1 MANEPA
7 IGAIDRLQRSSRDVT
22 TLPAVISR
30 WLSSVLPGG
39 AAPEV
44 TVESGVDSTGMS
56 SETIILTARWQQD
69 GRSIQQKLVA
79 RVAPAAE
86 DVPVFPTYRLD
97 HQFEVIRLVG
107 ELTDVPVPRVRW
119 IETTGD
125 VLGTPFFLMDY
136 VEGVV
141 PPDVMPYTFGDNWFA
156 DAPAERQRQLQDA
169 TVAALATLHSIP
181 NAQNTFS
188 FLTQGRTSDT
198 TLHRHFNWVRSWY
211 ASRWKASVDPHYWN
225 GLSSGCKA
233 TGRTTLPRASRCCCG
248 GTRGWATSC
257 TETFSRW
264 RCWTG
269 KWWRWVHGNSTSR
282 G

>member
-107 ELTDVPVPRVRW
+107 ELTDSR
-119 IETTGD
+119 
-125 VLGTPFFLMDY
+125 
-136 VEGVV
+136 
-141 PPDVMPYTFGDNWFA
+141 
-156 DAPAERQRQLQDA
+156 PAG
-169 TVAALATLHSIP
+169 ALD
-181 NAQNTFS
+181 
-188 FLTQGRTSDT
+188 RD
-198 TLHRHFNWVRSWY
+198 HRR
-211 ASRWKASVDPHYWN
+211 
-225 GLSSGCKA
+225 
-233 TGRTTLPRASRCCCG
+233 RA
-248 GTRGWATSC
+248 
-257 TETFSRW
+257 
-264 RCWTG
+264 
-269 KWWRWVHGNSTSR
+269 GNSVLSDGLRR
-282 G
+282 GRGAARRHAVHVR

>member
-1 MANEPA
+1 M
-7 IGAIDRLQRSSRDVT
+7 
-22 TLPAVISR
+22 
-30 WLSSVLPGG
+30 
-39 AAPEV
+39 
-44 TVESGVDSTGMS
+44 ESGVDSTGMS

-211 ASRWKASVDPHYWN
+211 DFAVEGIGRSPLLERTF
-225 GLSSGCKA
+225 SGCKA
-233 TGRTTLPRASRCCCG
+233 TGRTTLRARAG
-248 GTRGWATSC
+248 VAVGTRGWATSC

>member
-156 DAPAERQRQLQDA
+156 DAPAERQRHHFPVQ
-169 TVAALATLHSIP
+169 
-181 NAQNTFS
+181 
-188 FLTQGRTSDT
+188 
-198 TLHRHFNWVRSWY
+198 HRHRLKVSVQDVAHPRVPPQQHRLARGSVVRPVALQPLES
-211 ASRWKASVDPHYWN
+211 P
-225 GLSSGCKA
+225 
-233 TGRTTLPRASRCCCG
+233 
-248 GTRGWATSC
+248 
-257 TETFSRW
+257 FQ
-264 RCWTG
+264 
-269 KWWRWVHGNSTSR
+269 
-282 G
+282 